1 MDGQYKVYLAGPIT
15 GCSFNE
21 CVDWREEFI
30 SQLPPQI
37 HGMSPLRGKS
47 YLEEEKEIANDSSQ
61 MKLVKEV
68 QTVLSSE
75 RGLTTRDYNDVRTSN
90 LVVANFLGTT
100 KVSIGTVMEVAWA
113 RAFQI
118 PTILV
123 IEPTG
128 NVHEH
133 AMIRDSVGFRV
144 ASLEE
149 AVWLTKVI
157 LLPAP
162 HRSSASINLNGVN
175 VKARR
180 RMSYHDIC
188 AMAYPGHPNY
198 LYTVTYRRAEGPK
211 IEGCLSPGQYVD
223 LKDGT
228 IISVA
233 DTSNA

>member
-1 MDGQYKVYLAGPIT
+1 MDGQYKVYLAGAIT

-30 SQLPPQI
+30 SKLPPQI

-47 YLEEEKEIANDSSQ
+47 YLEEEEDIANDSSQ
-61 MKLVKEV
+61 MNLVHEV
-68 QTVLSSE
+68 QRILSSE
-75 RGLTTRDYNDVRTSN
+75 RGLTTRDYNDVRTAN
-90 LVVANFLGTT
+90 LVVANFLGAA

-123 IEPTG
+123 IEPSG
-128 NVHEH
+128 NLHEH

-144 ASLEE
+144 ATLEE

-162 HRSSASINLNGVN
+162 HRSSAMIDVNGRK
-175 VKARR
+175 VKARK
-180 RMSYHDIC
+180 RMSYHDVC
-188 AMAYPGHPNY
+188 ALAYPEHPNY
-198 LYTVTYRRAEGPK
+198 AYSVTYRRAEGQK
-211 IEGCLSPGQYVD
+211 SEGCLVPGQYIDV
-223 LKDGT
+223 KDGT
-228 IISVA
+228 SISVA